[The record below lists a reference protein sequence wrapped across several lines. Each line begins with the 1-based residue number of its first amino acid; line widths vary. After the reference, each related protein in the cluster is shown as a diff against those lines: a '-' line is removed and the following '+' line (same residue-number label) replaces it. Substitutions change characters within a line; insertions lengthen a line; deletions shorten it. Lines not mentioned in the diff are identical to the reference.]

1 MTFYTY
7 NYLHA
12 SQSTWQY
19 WRIALTSVLVIVFIL
34 FLLHYLRN
42 RFDIKYKDLTI
53 IVGTLLLL
61 ILGMQYNDFNTI
73 QSSIKQSG
81 QITTLLDKI
90 AAELDVSKTTVSVN
104 STTPNDNVLVK
115 TPKGYFRV
123 NYNTD
128 GSQFVLET
136 VQLRDTNRV
145 KIEGE
150 K

>member
-81 QITTLLDKI
+81 QITTVLDKI
-90 AAELDVSKTTVSVN
+90 AAELDVSKTAVSVN

>member
-104 STTPNDNVLVK
+104 STTPNDNYWLRR
-115 TPKGYFRV
+115 PKAISG
-123 NYNTD
+123 
-128 GSQFVLET
+128 
-136 VQLRDTNRV
+136 
-145 KIEGE
+145 
-150 K
+150 

>member
-1 MTFYTY
+1 M
-7 NYLHA
+7 
-12 SQSTWQY
+12 
-19 WRIALTSVLVIVFIL
+19 
-34 FLLHYLRN
+34 RN

>member
-90 AAELDVSKTTVSVN
+90 AAELDVSKTAVSVN

>member
-90 AAELDVSKTTVSVN
+90 AAELDVSKTAVSVN

-115 TPKGYFRV
+115 DAQRLFP
-123 NYNTD
+123 
-128 GSQFVLET
+128 
-136 VQLRDTNRV
+136 
-145 KIEGE
+145 GE
-150 K
+150 LQH